1 VPEANV
7 DGRRTPRRPMPD
19 EEAPA
24 AGCATPAGPV
34 DVDDRQAGAAVEL
47 LVVGSS
53 AALRSLPQQLPAVW
67 QVRWASTDAQA
78 GQVDIVLLAGADAG
92 CVTDL
97 LGRHPELVVVGAVA
111 RDAPA
116 RTVVDVL
123 TAGAMACVRISEQP
137 DAAAVVA
144 AHLRVCSRYRTN
156 GRVGNRQR

>member
-1 VPEANV
+1 MLEANV
-7 DGRRTPRRPMPD
+7 DGRRTPRRPVPD

-34 DVDDRQAGAAVEL
+34 EVDDRQAGAAVEL
-47 LVVGSS
+47 LVVGRP
-53 AALRSLPQQLPAVW
+53 AALRSLPQQLPASW
-67 QVRWASTDAQA
+67 RVRWASSDEQA
-78 GQVDIVLLAGADAG
+78 GEVDIVLLADADGG

-97 LGRHPELVVVGAVA
+97 LRRHPELVVLAAVA

-123 TAGAMACVRISEQP
+123 TAGATACVRISEQP

-144 AHLRVCSRYRTN
+144 AHLRLCSRYRPS
-156 GRVGNRQR
+156 GRAGNRQG